1 MGTIDRQH
9 RHGSHE
15 SRGGGVCEN
24 EQHGEAVIRAE
35 IKRLVRALSR
45 YRVLRSDALARE
57 AGADVWHQAGFE
69 RALQAAVQA
78 GEIEQL
84 PFGFY
89 RLPHSTRM
97 NGTRPA
103 A

>member
-1 MGTIDRQH
+1 M
-9 RHGSHE
+9 SHT
-15 SRGGGVCEN
+15 RIGAARLCEN
-24 EQHGEAVIRAE
+24 EQHGEAVIHAE
-35 IKRLVRALSR
+35 IKRLIRTLSR
-45 YRVLRSDALARE
+45 YRVLRGDALARE
-57 AGADVWHQAGFE
+57 AGADVWQQEGFD
-69 RALQAAVQA
+69 RALQAAIQA

-89 RLPHSTRM
+89 RLPHRRRM